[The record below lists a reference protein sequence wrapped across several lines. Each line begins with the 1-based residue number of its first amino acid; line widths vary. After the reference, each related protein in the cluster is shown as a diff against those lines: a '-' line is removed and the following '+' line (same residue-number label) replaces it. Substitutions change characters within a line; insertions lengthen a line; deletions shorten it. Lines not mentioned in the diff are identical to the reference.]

1 MRFSTILPLALAAAP
16 AVVSAAG
23 SLGFALGDKKSD
35 GSCKFQTDWA
45 ADFKAISA
53 VQTSKIVRTYSASEC
68 NTAKEI
74 LPAAKAAGFKV
85 ILGVWPD
92 YDESLAKDEAA
103 LVKYTPDFKD
113 QVYAITVGSETM
125 YRGNFTGPELL
136 QRINK
141 IKKAVP
147 GFKVGT
153 ADSWN
158 KFQDGTADALI
169 TGGVDILLTN
179 GFSYWQGQADN
190 NATASFF
197 DDIMQ
202 AFGHIQEVSGK
213 VEGGIE
219 LWVGE
224 TGWPTGGSKYQ
235 AAVPSLDG
243 AKNYWKKAI
252 CGITAW
258 GVNVFYFEAFDEP
271 WKPKSTGQDG
281 SVADETHWGAWNAD
295 RTPKDEAAD
304 DLDIVCARLK
314 TPANISVS
322 SSPSSSRAAPVAS
335 IDFIPA
341 TPESDDSVPGS
352 PAFSSSS
359 TAEGGS
365 SPILPPLP
373 QPTINGRSLNLSNTP
388 PSESRTESSRYFTSW
403 GSPYQEPADPVPA
416 RPHRGTLSSD
426 TSEESPLRRLD
437 FHSLHLRP
445 PPSFLRST
453 TEPVAAP
460 VSASVLVNRARR
472 PTRGLTEDWIRQH
485 TAAEDQEIERL
496 AWLSDSNKSDEK
508 GYSSLSSSEAED
520 QLEEYEFGQKTPT
533 LKSFLERRYSKH
545 GNRRHLRGPS
555 AETIRPRDVPK
566 YKAPTSMTSSASYE
580 TAEQSVAGLAAQ
592 DDVFA
597 ASHDTPPPT
606 IDKPLPTPPADTAD
620 KRSSTSSNWRAAAL
634 PMASDVAL
642 EDLAPKPTPSP
653 NPEPPRLKTKV
664 PWGKKNIS
672 ILLPLDEDR
681 GKEGKGPKPLT
692 EKDVV
697 SMLRDWEQ
705 LGYNVTGFNLD
716 ADSEPHEAVSQ
727 GQSRGMWPDA
737 TEIRLERDARNYRI
751 SIPDRRHWDAYVE
764 ELQEAKLRALG
775 VSLGDEDPVP
785 IASPA
790 PSLSRQASAQYGL
803 PFQPPLPT
811 SSAASSH
818 GTQPSKLFSPPLL
831 PATGQSSFVGSTAST
846 SSGHGH
852 VLGKFHNPRQSI
864 SFSAGEHP
872 FASPYGGSQQQSP
885 VPWSPQQMLYQG
897 MHRGGSPSVHNFGG
911 FTSPGSPLPQDGYF
925 PNETTP
931 VAAQPQRQ
939 FSGQMPFH
947 QVQQSISRQSPRLQ
961 ELQPEGEKSASNTPE
976 ASQPGHRLNLSD
988 SLQKEIEDAEY
999 HLEEQFERQLDH
1011 DDYSPHSERAPVS
1024 PPQEEQQEKRKPA
1037 FAGLSASKYADD
1049 DGPVLYHPQPHSRGH
1064 SLSQRPYDGESA
1076 SPALASESAKLD
1088 TSESSANPSAPG
1100 TPKLANSSIHQ
1111 KSQSIATNPWADS
1124 EPTSGAEKGSGGHV
1138 SKASMSK
1145 LNVAAPEFKF
1155 NASTSSE
1162 FKFNP
1167 ASATEFKFNPAA
1179 SSEFKFN
1186 PASTFTPSKP
1196 IFAAPQP
1203 EVSAFNTT
1211 FQPISPSPASPPVTF
1226 GGSKINVNA
1235 APFTPGQS
1243 EFSFSSSGPMFRADA
1258 PEFTPLAS
1266 YMSDSAGS
1274 SAETPANLRSSIFG
1288 NISMSLSDIVK
1299 QPKKSKAIPIIRPD
1313 TSSGGSGDEDGGVE
1327 GEDGRITQGDGR
1339 FKRSKA
1345 DAGDGDSVPLFAQPT
1360 MPLQETTREQ
1370 SPPKD
1375 ATPVTAK
1382 PIDKEN
1388 ASPSDQEQEPLRIV
1402 PVPERALQNQ
1412 SRSRFEDSPDYEGKA
1427 WAPYE
1432 WQQQQ
1437 DAVDFSRSNP
1447 HSIGSAPF
1455 KVLDQN
1461 VAAEEPDA
1469 PAPSTESND
1478 HKKHKK
1484 NSLSALAK
1492 PFQFGANWF
1501 GTESAEPDA
1510 PAPTNPFTYV
1520 APEPAKAAPA
1530 TTAPRKGLASSRYA
1544 DPTPSP
1550 PPQRSEVAAE
1560 VQASEI
1566 SAFEDPAPQSPAAYD
1581 GTSYIATP
1589 PREASFEEIDDIM
1602 RHINEAD
1609 STMGAVR
1616 HDTESLQRPV
1626 SSEQTLQMPHSESSP
1641 IRLHPQNLMRS
1652 DAPSPSPRR
1661 FQALP
1666 GGHGQRVFSR
1676 VEDDPFVSHSPIA
1689 RAFETSPVHHLNGD
1703 ESVEPSDWDSVLD
1716 RDDESKFNA
1725 RSQFF
1730 DSHVN
1735 DIVGGILAEKL
1746 GPMEQALQVIQ
1757 LSLATMRPTS
1767 SRRARRS
1774 MSAEFQESDADDEDD
1789 DEGHRRSLSPRKDRK
1804 LDKMR
1809 SMIAEAFAEHH
1820 SVKPAE
1826 NTQDASEILRALK
1839 ELQGQVGQPAVQG
1852 EDLRSVVESALESR
1866 MPVAPVIDDA
1876 AQAKIAELE
1885 AKVSEMTAKI
1895 TSADDKMELEV
1906 TNRRAAED
1914 RLAEVQRL
1922 LRISSEEEVRLRE
1935 SLEERD
1941 KKVKTLE
1948 DTRAKNAMRSNVL
1961 EASSQNSQKNHS
1973 DLTNRIAVL
1982 EKDLADARQ
1991 QGRQWE
1997 FETQKANEAAK
2008 ASKDDAEKVTAESMA
2023 LGRAVDGLKLQM
2035 QESLRVRENFRHK
2048 LGNLQDDMAKAAQ
2061 DVSQENA
2068 QRAKKEQA
2076 LIARQEVLDARLQA
2090 EARTRERLEKEIERL
2105 EAGEREGI
2113 RAVNDSKRLDI
2124 LVVNLENE
2132 LNAAEKNVL
2141 RHKREFEEARESGL
2155 SEVQRTRNYMQAEI
2169 ESANNQ
2175 VNIVRQDLEDQ
2186 LARVR
2191 ADLDHVKLDADTA
2204 RERHDMLLEEAT
2216 ESKAKELNELTRRH
2230 QDQIEDIQTQHER
2243 QLSNALEDAQR
2254 SEQHLLERLSLSS
2267 AKTEHLQDRVAHI
2280 EEKLEVTK
2288 SAALAAA
2295 QAARTVKDPSQ
2306 TSALTTN
2313 LPEKVSPQALRESI
2327 MVLQEQLQNREQTIE
2342 SLEQQLAGVDLD
2354 APTKITKRDDEI
2366 MWLRELLAVRVGDLQ
2381 DIINTIGEPDFDPET
2396 VREAAIRLQ
2405 ANLKM
2410 EEQERER
2417 ALAGGSAIN
2426 LPNIAS
2432 SIREAASPR
2441 VAQVVG
2447 PMAAAWGSWRKTRE
2461 GLQPGRASPAAT
2473 VASGAQSFLSGLMT
2487 PPAAAPRQTAPPQQA
2502 QPSAFQNTGRR
2513 LAAAQMARERASPR
2527 KEIAKGKARAASAD
2541 GPPATPPMMHRS
2553 NYDSD
2558 ARAEDYSDAGFY
2570 DDDESTVDETMF
2582 GANLGR

>member
-1 MRFSTILPLALAAAP
+1 M
-16 AVVSAAG
+16 
-23 SLGFALGDKKSD
+23 
-35 GSCKFQTDWA
+35 
-45 ADFKAISA
+45 
-53 VQTSKIVRTYSASEC
+53 
-68 NTAKEI
+68 
-74 LPAAKAAGFKV
+74 
-85 ILGVWPD
+85 
-92 YDESLAKDEAA
+92 
-103 LVKYTPDFKD
+103 
-113 QVYAITVGSETM
+113 
-125 YRGNFTGPELL
+125 
-136 QRINK
+136 
-141 IKKAVP
+141 
-147 GFKVGT
+147 
-153 ADSWN
+153 
-158 KFQDGTADALI
+158 
-169 TGGVDILLTN
+169 
-179 GFSYWQGQADN
+179 
-190 NATASFF
+190 
-197 DDIMQ
+197 
-202 AFGHIQEVSGK
+202 
-213 VEGGIE
+213 
-219 LWVGE
+219 
-224 TGWPTGGSKYQ
+224 
-235 AAVPSLDG
+235 
-243 AKNYWKKAI
+243 
-252 CGITAW
+252 
-258 GVNVFYFEAFDEP
+258 
-271 WKPKSTGQDG
+271 
-281 SVADETHWGAWNAD
+281 
-295 RTPKDEAAD
+295 
-304 DLDIVCARLK
+304 
-314 TPANISVS
+314 
-322 SSPSSSRAAPVAS
+322 
-335 IDFIPA
+335 
-341 TPESDDSVPGS
+341 PGS

-403 GSPYQEPADPVPA
+403 GSPYQEPADPLPA

-453 TEPVAAP
+453 TEPAAAP
-460 VSASVLVNRARR
+460 ISASVLVNRARR

-485 TAAEDQEIERL
+485 TAAEDAEIERL

-533 LKSFLERRYSKH
+533 LKSFLERRYSKK
-545 GNRRHLRGPS
+545 GDRRHLRGPS
-555 AETIRPRDVPK
+555 AETIRPRDVPR

-580 TAEQSVAGLAAQ
+580 TAEQSIAGLAAQ

-606 IDKPLPTPPADTAD
+606 LDKPLPTPPLDTTD

-642 EDLAPKPTPSP
+642 EDLAPIAPKPTPSP

-692 EKDVV
+692 ERDVV

-716 ADSEPHEAVSQ
+716 ADNEPGEAVSQ

-737 TEIRLERDARNYRI
+737 TEIRLERDARDFRI

-764 ELQEAKLRALG
+764 ELKEAKLRALG
-775 VSLGDEDPVP
+775 VSLGDEDPIP
-785 IASPA
+785 SASPA
-790 PSLSRQASAQYGL
+790 PTLSRQASAQYGL

-831 PATGQSSFVGSTAST
+831 PGAGPATGQSSFVGSTAST

-852 VLGKFHNPRQSI
+852 MLGKFHNPRQSI
-864 SFSAGEHP
+864 SFSGGEHP
-872 FASPYGGSQQQSP
+872 FGSPYGGSQQQSP

-925 PNETTP
+925 PNEATP
-931 VAAQPQRQ
+931 IAAQPQRQ
-939 FSGQMPFH
+939 FSFH

-961 ELQPEGEKSASNTPE
+961 EFQADSEKSASKTPE
-976 ASQPGHRLNLSD
+976 ANQPGHRLNLSD

-999 HLEEQFERQLDH
+999 HLEEQIERQLEH
-1011 DDYSPHSERAPVS
+1011 DDYSPHSERAPIS
-1024 PPQEEQQEKRKPA
+1024 PPQEEQQEKPKPT
-1037 FAGLSASKYADD
+1037 FAGLSASKYADEE
-1049 DGPVLYHPQPHSRGH
+1049 GPVLYHPQPHSRGH

-1088 TSESSANPSAPG
+1088 TSESSANASALG

-1111 KSQSIATNPWADS
+1111 RSQSIATNPWAES
-1124 EPTSGAEKGSGGHV
+1124 EPTSGAEKGSRGHV

-1226 GGSKINVNA
+1226 GSSKINVNA

-1243 EFSFSSSGPMFRADA
+1243 EFSFSSSGPMFRPDA

-1288 NISMSLSDIVK
+1288 NLSMSLSDIIK

-1313 TSSGGSGDEDGGVE
+1313 SSSGKSGNEDGGVE

-1388 ASPSDQEQEPLRIV
+1388 ASPLDQDQEPLRIV

-1412 SRSRFEDSPDYEGKA
+1412 TRSRFEDSPDYEGKA

-1432 WQQQQ
+1432 WQQQE

-1447 HSIGSAPF
+1447 HSIGNAPF
-1455 KVLDQN
+1455 KVFDQN
-1461 VAAEEPDA
+1461 VPSEEAAA
-1469 PAPSTESND
+1469 PVSSTESND

-1501 GTESAEPDA
+1501 GTEPTEPEA
-1510 PAPTNPFTYV
+1510 AAPTNPFTYV
-1520 APEPAKAAPA
+1520 APEPVKATPP
-1530 TTAPRKGLASSRYA
+1530 PRKGLASSRYA

-1560 VQASEI
+1560 AEVTDQEI
-1566 SAFEDPAPQSPAAYD
+1566 STLEDAAPQSPAAYD
-1581 GTSYIATP
+1581 GASYIATP

-1616 HDTESLQRPV
+1616 HVPESSQRPT

-1641 IRLHPQNLMRS
+1641 IRLHPQNMMRS

-1666 GGHGQRVFSR
+1666 GGLGQRVFSR

-1735 DIVGGILAEKL
+1735 DIVGGVLAEKL

-1757 LSLATMRPTS
+1757 LSLATLRPPS

-1820 SVKPAE
+1820 SAQRATSQPAE
-1826 NTQDASEILRALK
+1826 NAQGSSEVLQALK
-1839 ELQGQVGQPAVQG
+1839 ELQDQFGQSKQPAFQG
-1852 EDLRSVVESALESR
+1852 DDLRSIVESAIESR
-1866 MPVAPVIDDA
+1866 MPAAPVVDDA

-1895 TSADDKMELEV
+1895 TSADEKMELEV

-1914 RLAEVQRL
+1914 RLSEVQRL
-1922 LRISSEEEVRLRE
+1922 LRISSEEEGRLRE

-1941 KKVKTLE
+1941 KKVKALE
-1948 DTRAKNAMRSNVL
+1948 DTRAKNAMRSNLL

-1973 DLTNRIAVL
+1973 ELTNRIAVL

-1997 FETQKANEAAK
+1997 FETQKANEIAK
-2008 ASKDDAEKVTAESMA
+2008 AGKDDAEKATAESDA
-2023 LGRAVDGLKLQM
+2023 LRRAVESLKLQM
-2035 QESLRVRENFRHK
+2035 QESLRVRENFRIK

-2061 DVSQENA
+2061 EVSQENA

-2113 RAVNDSKRLDI
+2113 RAVNDSKKLDI

-2132 LNAAEKNVL
+2132 LNEAEKNVL

-2216 ESKAKELNELTRRH
+2216 ESKAKELNELARRH

-2243 QLSNALEDAQR
+2243 QLSNTLEDAQR

-2295 QAARTVKDPSQ
+2295 QAARTVKDASQ
-2306 TSALTTN
+2306 TPALAMK

-2342 SLEQQLAGVDLD
+2342 SLEHQLAGVDLD
-2354 APTKITKRDDEI
+2354 APTKIAKRDDEI

-2381 DIINTIGEPDFDPET
+2381 DIINTIGEPGFNPET
-2396 VREAAIRLQ
+2396 VRAAAIRLQ
-2405 ANLKM
+2405 ANLQM

-2417 ALAGGSAIN
+2417 AMSGGSAIN
-2426 LPNIAS
+2426 LPNIAA

-2461 GLQPGRASPAAT
+2461 GLQPARGSPAAT

-2487 PPAAAPRQTAPPQQA
+2487 PPAATTARQTPPLQQA
-2502 QPSAFQNTGRR
+2502 QPSAQPSAFENTGRR
-2513 LAAAQMARERASPR
+2513 LAAAQTARERASPR
-2527 KEIAKGKARAASAD
+2527 KELAKGKARAGSAD
-2541 GPPATPPMMHRS
+2541 EPPATPPMMHRS

>member
-1 MRFSTILPLALAAAP
+1 MRFSTIIPLALAAAP

-23 SLGFALGDKKSD
+23 SLGFALGDKKTD
-35 GSCKFQTDWA
+35 GSCKFQADWA
-45 ADFKAISA
+45 ADLKAIST
-53 VQTSKIVRTYSASEC
+53 VQSSKIVRTYSASEC

-92 YDESLAKDEAA
+92 YDDSLAKDEAA
-103 LVKYTPDFKD
+103 LIKYTPDYKD

-158 KFQDGTADALI
+158 KYQDGTADALI
-169 TGGVDILLTN
+169 TGGVDILLAN
-179 GFSYWQGQADN
+179 GFSYWQGQTDS

-202 AFGHIQEVSGK
+202 AFGHIQQVSGK
-213 VEGGIE
+213 VDGGIE

-224 TGWPTGGSKYQ
+224 TGWPTDGSKYQ
-235 AAVPSLDG
+235 AAVPSLEG

-271 WKPKSTGQDG
+271 WKPKSIGQDG

-295 RTPKDEAAD
+295 RTPKEDEAAD
-304 DLDIVCARLK
+304 DFDIVCARLT
-314 TPANISVS
+314 TPGVLLRSADVVV
-322 SSPSSSRAAPVAS
+322 APWL
-335 IDFIPA
+335 
-341 TPESDDSVPGS
+341 T
-352 PAFSSSS
+352 
-359 TAEGGS
+359 
-365 SPILPPLP
+365 PPLP
-373 QPTINGRSLNLSNTP
+373 SSKYFALVFTVFVARGSRCFDRLYTRDARVRRLRAWFARILFELDGGSEVPLLFFRPCHSRPSTVAASTSPTLRL
-388 PSESRTESSRYFTSW
+388 PS
-403 GSPYQEPADPVPA
+403 PEPADPVPS

-426 TSEESPLRRLD
+426 TSEDSPLRRLD

-445 PPSFLRST
+445 PPSFLRSA

-485 TAAEDQEIERL
+485 TAAEDTEIERL

-545 GNRRHLRGPS
+545 DSRRHLRGPS
-555 AETIRPRDVPK
+555 AETIRPRDVPR
-566 YKAPTSMTSSASYE
+566 YKASTSMTSSASYE
-580 TAEQSVAGLAAQ
+580 TAAQSVAGIVAQ
-592 DDVFA
+592 DD
-597 ASHDTPPPT
+597 
-606 IDKPLPTPPADTAD
+606 PLPTPPADTA
-620 KRSSTSSNWRAAAL
+620 SSWRAAAL

-642 EDLAPKPTPSP
+642 DDLAPKPIPSP
-653 NPEPPRLKTKV
+653 NPETPRLKTKV

-681 GKEGKGPKPLT
+681 GQEGKGPKPLT
-692 EKDVV
+692 EKDVI

-705 LGYNVTGFNLD
+705 LGYNVTVSYLD
-716 ADSEPHEAVSQ
+716 ADGEPHEAVSQ

-737 TEIRLERDARNYRI
+737 TEIRLERDARDYRI

-764 ELQEAKLRALG
+764 ELKEAKLRALG
-775 VSLGDEDPVP
+775 VSLGDEDPIP
-785 IASPA
+785 TPSPA
-790 PSLSRQASAQYGL
+790 PTLSRQASAQYGL

-831 PATGQSSFVGSTAST
+831 PGAGPATGQSSFVGSTAST

-852 VLGKFHNPRQSI
+852 MLGKFHNPRQSI
-864 SFSAGEHP
+864 SFSGGEHP
-872 FASPYGGSQQQSP
+872 FGSPYGGSQQQSP

-911 FTSPGSPLPQDGYF
+911 FASPGSPLPQDGYF

-931 VAAQPQRQ
+931 IAVQPQRQ
-939 FSGQMPFH
+939 FSNQMSFH

-961 ELQPEGEKSASNTPE
+961 EFQADSEKSASKTPE
-976 ASQPGHRLNLSD
+976 ANQPAHRLNLSD

-1024 PPQEEQQEKRKPA
+1024 PPQEEPQQPEKPKPA
-1037 FAGLSASKYADD
+1037 FAGLSASKYADEE
-1049 DGPVLYHPQPHSRGH
+1049 GPVLYHPQPHSRGH

-1076 SPALASESAKLD
+1076 SPTLASEPAKLE
-1088 TSESSANPSAPG
+1088 TSESSANPSALG
-1100 TPKLANSSIHQ
+1100 TPKFVNSSIHQ
-1111 KSQSIATNPWADS
+1111 SSQSIATNPWADS
-1124 EPTSGAEKGSGGHV
+1124 ESTSRAEKASRGHV
-1138 SKASMSK
+1138 SKASTSK

-1167 ASATEFKFNPAA
+1167 ASASEFKFNPAA

-1211 FQPISPSPASPPVTF
+1211 FQPISPSPVSPPVTF

-1243 EFSFSSSGPMFRADA
+1243 EFSFSSSGPMFRPDA

-1288 NISMSLSDIVK
+1288 NISMSLSDIIK

-1313 TSSGGSGDEDGGVE
+1313 TSSGKSGDEDGGVE

-1339 FKRSKA
+1339 FKRSRA
-1345 DAGDGDSVPLFAQPT
+1345 DVGDGDSVPLFAQPT

-1388 ASPSDQEQEPLRIV
+1388 ASPMDLDQEPLRIV

-1412 SRSRFEDSPDYEGKA
+1412 TRSRFEDSPDYEGKA

-1432 WQQQQ
+1432 WQQQE

-1455 KVLDQN
+1455 TVLDQN
-1461 VAAEEPDA
+1461 VPAEEPAA
-1469 PAPSTESND
+1469 PAPPAENND

-1492 PFQFGANWF
+1492 PFQFGSNWF
-1501 GTESAEPDA
+1501 GTEPTEPEA
-1510 PAPTNPFTYV
+1510 SAPTNPFAYV
-1520 APEPAKAAPA
+1520 APEPAKVTP
-1530 TTAPRKGLASSRYA
+1530 APRKGLASSRYA

-1550 PPQRSEVAAE
+1550 PPHRSEVDAE
-1560 VQASEI
+1560 VEASDPEI
-1566 SAFEDPAPQSPAAYD
+1566 SALEEPAPQSPAAH
-1581 GTSYIATP
+1581 GGASYIATP

-1609 STMGAVR
+1609 SSMGAVR
-1616 HDTESLQRPV
+1616 HVTEPV
-1626 SSEQTLQMPHSESSP
+1626 GSEQTLQMPHSESSP

-1666 GGHGQRVFSR
+1666 GGRGQRVFSR

-1689 RAFETSPVHHLNGD
+1689 RAFETSPIHHLNGD
-1703 ESVEPSDWDSVLD
+1703 ESMEPSDWDSVLD

-1757 LSLATMRPTS
+1757 LSLATLRPPS

-1820 SVKPAE
+1820 SVQRATSQPE
-1826 NTQDASEILRALK
+1826 DVQGHSEVLQALK
-1839 ELQGQVGQPAVQG
+1839 ELQGQFSQPKHTDV
-1852 EDLRSVVESALESR
+1852 DFRSIVESAIESR
-1866 MPVAPVIDDA
+1866 MPVAPVVDDA
-1876 AQAKIAELE
+1876 ARAKIAELE

-1895 TSADDKMELEV
+1895 TSADEKMELEV
-1906 TNRRAAED
+1906 TNRRTAED
-1914 RLAEVQRL
+1914 RLSEVQRL

-1948 DTRAKNAMRSNVL
+1948 DTRAKNAMRSNLL

-1982 EKDLADARQ
+1982 EKDIADARQ

-1997 FETQKANEAAK
+1997 FETQKATEMAN
-2008 ASKDDAEKVTAESMA
+2008 ASKGDAEKATAESTA
-2023 LGRAVDGLKLQM
+2023 LRRAVESLKLQM
-2035 QESLRVRENFRHK
+2035 QESLRVRENFRSK
-2048 LGNLQDDMAKAAQ
+2048 LGNLQDDMARAAQ
-2061 DVSQENA
+2061 EVSQENA

-2113 RAVNDSKRLDI
+2113 RAVNDSKKLDI

-2216 ESKAKELNELTRRH
+2216 ESKAKELNELIRRH

-2243 QLSNALEDAQR
+2243 QLNNTLEDAQR

-2267 AKTEHLQDRVAHI
+2267 AKTEHLQDRVAHV

-2295 QAARTVKDPSQ
+2295 QAARTVKDAAQ
-2306 TSALTTN
+2306 TPALSMK

-2342 SLEQQLAGVDLD
+2342 SLEHQLAGVDLD
-2354 APTKITKRDDEI
+2354 APTKIAKRDDEI

-2381 DIINTIGEPDFDPET
+2381 DIINTIGEPGFNPET
-2396 VREAAIRLQ
+2396 VRAAAIRLQ
-2405 ANLKM
+2405 ANLQM
-2410 EEQERER
+2410 EEHEREP
-2417 ALAGGSAIN
+2417 A
-2426 LPNIAS
+2426 

-2461 GLQPGRASPAAT
+2461 GLQPARASPAGT

-2487 PPAAAPRQTAPPQQA
+2487 PPATTVRQTPPPPQA
-2502 QPSAFQNTGRR
+2502 QPSAFQNTGLR

-2527 KEIAKGKARAASAD
+2527 KELAKGKARAGSAD
-2541 GPPATPPMMHRS
+2541 EPPATPPMMHRS
-2553 NYDSD
+2553 NYDAD

>member
-1 MRFSTILPLALAAAP
+1 MKQFPLRP
-16 AVVSAAG
+16 
-23 SLGFALGDKKSD
+23 
-35 GSCKFQTDWA
+35 T
-45 ADFKAISA
+45 
-53 VQTSKIVRTYSASEC
+53 EH
-68 NTAKEI
+68 
-74 LPAAKAAGFKV
+74 
-85 ILGVWPD
+85 
-92 YDESLAKDEAA
+92 
-103 LVKYTPDFKD
+103 
-113 QVYAITVGSETM
+113 
-125 YRGNFTGPELL
+125 
-136 QRINK
+136 
-141 IKKAVP
+141 
-147 GFKVGT
+147 
-153 ADSWN
+153 
-158 KFQDGTADALI
+158 LI
-169 TGGVDILLTN
+169 T
-179 GFSYWQGQADN
+179 FAR
-190 NATASFF
+190 
-197 DDIMQ
+197 
-202 AFGHIQEVSGK
+202 E
-213 VEGGIE
+213 
-219 LWVGE
+219 
-224 TGWPTGGSKYQ
+224 
-235 AAVPSLDG
+235 
-243 AKNYWKKAI
+243 
-252 CGITAW
+252 
-258 GVNVFYFEAFDEP
+258 
-271 WKPKSTGQDG
+271 
-281 SVADETHWGAWNAD
+281 
-295 RTPKDEAAD
+295 DEAAD
-304 DLDIVCARLK
+304 DFDIVCARLT
-314 TPANISVS
+314 TPANISLS

-341 TPESDDSVPGS
+341 TPESDDFVPGS

-403 GSPYQEPADPVPA
+403 GSPYQEPADPVPS

-426 TSEESPLRRLD
+426 TSEDSPLRRLD

-445 PPSFLRST
+445 PPSFLRSA

-485 TAAEDQEIERL
+485 TATEDTEIERL

-545 GNRRHLRGPS
+545 DSRRHLRGPS
-555 AETIRPRDVPK
+555 AETIRPRDVPR

-580 TAEQSVAGLAAQ
+580 TAAQSVAGIVAQ

-606 IDKPLPTPPADTAD
+606 IDKPLPTPPADTA
-620 KRSSTSSNWRAAAL
+620 SSWRAAAL

-642 EDLAPKPTPSP
+642 EDLTPKPIPSP

-681 GKEGKGPKPLT
+681 GQEGKGPKPLT
-692 EKDVV
+692 EKDVI

-716 ADSEPHEAVSQ
+716 ADGEPHEAVSQ

-737 TEIRLERDARNYRI
+737 TEIRLERDARDYRI

-764 ELQEAKLRALG
+764 ELKEAKLRALG
-775 VSLGDEDPVP
+775 VSLGDENP
-785 IASPA
+785 IPAPSPA
-790 PSLSRQASAQYGL
+790 PTLSRQASAQYGL

-831 PATGQSSFVGSTAST
+831 PGAGPATGQSSFVGSTAST

-852 VLGKFHNPRQSI
+852 MLGKFHNPRQSI
-864 SFSAGEHP
+864 SFSGGEHP
-872 FASPYGGSQQQSP
+872 FGSPYGGSQQQSP

-911 FTSPGSPLPQDGYF
+911 FASPGSPLPQDGYF

-931 VAAQPQRQ
+931 IAVQPQRQ
-939 FSGQMPFH
+939 FSNQMSFH
-947 QVQQSISRQSPRLQ
+947 QVQQSISRQSPRLHEFQ
-961 ELQPEGEKSASNTPE
+961 ADSEKSASKTPE
-976 ASQPGHRLNLSD
+976 ANQPAHRLNLSD

-1024 PPQEEQQEKRKPA
+1024 PPQAEQQQQEKPKPA
-1037 FAGLSASKYADD
+1037 FAGLSASKYADEE
-1049 DGPVLYHPQPHSRGH
+1049 GPVLYHPQPHSRGH

-1076 SPALASESAKLD
+1076 SPTLASEPAKLE
-1088 TSESSANPSAPG
+1088 TSESSANPSALG
-1100 TPKLANSSIHQ
+1100 TPKFVNSSIHQ
-1111 KSQSIATNPWADS
+1111 RSQSIATNLWADS
-1124 EPTSGAEKGSGGHV
+1124 EPTSGAEKASRGHV
-1138 SKASMSK
+1138 SKASTSK

-1167 ASATEFKFNPAA
+1167 ASASEFKFNPAA

-1211 FQPISPSPASPPVTF
+1211 FQPISPSPVSPPVTF

-1243 EFSFSSSGPMFRADA
+1243 EFSFSSSGPMFRPDA

-1288 NISMSLSDIVK
+1288 NISMSLSDIIK

-1313 TSSGGSGDEDGGVE
+1313 TSSGKSGDEDGGVE

-1339 FKRSKA
+1339 FKRSRA
-1345 DAGDGDSVPLFAQPT
+1345 DVGDGDSVPLFAQPT

-1388 ASPSDQEQEPLRIV
+1388 ASPMDLDQEPLRIV

-1412 SRSRFEDSPDYEGKA
+1412 TRSRFEDSPDYEGKA

-1432 WQQQQ
+1432 WQQQE

-1455 KVLDQN
+1455 TVLDQN
-1461 VAAEEPDA
+1461 VPAEEPAA
-1469 PAPSTESND
+1469 PAPPAENND

-1492 PFQFGANWF
+1492 PFQFGSNWF
-1501 GTESAEPDA
+1501 GTEPTEPEA
-1510 PAPTNPFTYV
+1510 SAPTNPFAYV
-1520 APEPAKAAPA
+1520 APEPAKVTP
-1530 TTAPRKGLASSRYA
+1530 APRKGLASSRYA

-1550 PPQRSEVAAE
+1550 PPHRSEVDAE
-1560 VQASEI
+1560 VEASDPEI
-1566 SAFEDPAPQSPAAYD
+1566 SALEEPAPQSPAAYD
-1581 GTSYIATP
+1581 GASYIATP

-1609 STMGAVR
+1609 SSMGAVR
-1616 HDTESLQRPV
+1616 HVTEPV
-1626 SSEQTLQMPHSESSP
+1626 GSEQTLQMPHSESSP

-1666 GGHGQRVFSR
+1666 GGRGQRVFSR

-1689 RAFETSPVHHLNGD
+1689 RAFETSPIHHLNGD

-1757 LSLATMRPTS
+1757 LSLATLRPPS

-1820 SVKPAE
+1820 SVQRATSQPE
-1826 NTQDASEILRALK
+1826 DVQGHSEVLQALK
-1839 ELQGQVGQPAVQG
+1839 ELQGQFSQPKHTDV
-1852 EDLRSVVESALESR
+1852 DFRNIVESAIESR
-1866 MPVAPVIDDA
+1866 MPVAPVVDDA

-1895 TSADDKMELEV
+1895 TSADEKMELEV
-1906 TNRRAAED
+1906 TNRRTAED
-1914 RLAEVQRL
+1914 RLSEVQRL

-1948 DTRAKNAMRSNVL
+1948 DTRAKNAMRSNLL

-1982 EKDLADARQ
+1982 EKDIADARQ

-1997 FETQKANEAAK
+1997 FETQKATEMAN
-2008 ASKDDAEKVTAESMA
+2008 ASKDDAEKATAESTA
-2023 LGRAVDGLKLQM
+2023 LRRAVESLKLQM
-2035 QESLRVRENFRHK
+2035 QESLRVRENFRNK
-2048 LGNLQDDMAKAAQ
+2048 LGNLQDDMARAAQ
-2061 DVSQENA
+2061 EVSQENA

-2113 RAVNDSKRLDI
+2113 RAVNDSKKLDI

-2169 ESANNQ
+2169 EAANNQ

-2216 ESKAKELNELTRRH
+2216 ESKAKELNELIRRH
-2230 QDQIEDIQTQHER
+2230 QDQIEDMQTQHER
-2243 QLSNALEDAQR
+2243 QLSNTLEDAQR

-2267 AKTEHLQDRVAHI
+2267 AKTEHLQDRVAHV
-2280 EEKLEVTK
+2280 EEKLEVAK
-2288 SAALAAA
+2288 SAALAAV
-2295 QAARTVKDPSQ
+2295 QAARTVKDAAQ
-2306 TSALTTN
+2306 TPALSMK

-2342 SLEQQLAGVDLD
+2342 SLEHQLAGVDLD
-2354 APTKITKRDDEI
+2354 APTKIAKRDDEI

-2381 DIINTIGEPDFDPET
+2381 DIINTIGEPGFNPET
-2396 VREAAIRLQ
+2396 VRAAAIRLQ
-2405 ANLKM
+2405 ANLQM

-2417 ALAGGSAIN
+2417 AISGGSAIN
-2426 LPNIAS
+2426 LPNIAA

-2461 GLQPGRASPAAT
+2461 GLQPARASPAGT

-2487 PPAAAPRQTAPPQQA
+2487 PPATTVRQTPPPPQA

-2527 KEIAKGKARAASAD
+2527 KELAKGKARAGSAD
-2541 GPPATPPMMHRS
+2541 EPPATPPMMHRS
-2553 NYDSD
+2553 NYDAD

>member
-1 MRFSTILPLALAAAP
+1 
-16 AVVSAAG
+16 
-23 SLGFALGDKKSD
+23 
-35 GSCKFQTDWA
+35 
-45 ADFKAISA
+45 
-53 VQTSKIVRTYSASEC
+53 
-68 NTAKEI
+68 
-74 LPAAKAAGFKV
+74 
-85 ILGVWPD
+85 
-92 YDESLAKDEAA
+92 
-103 LVKYTPDFKD
+103 
-113 QVYAITVGSETM
+113 
-125 YRGNFTGPELL
+125 
-136 QRINK
+136 
-141 IKKAVP
+141 
-147 GFKVGT
+147 
-153 ADSWN
+153 
-158 KFQDGTADALI
+158 
-169 TGGVDILLTN
+169 
-179 GFSYWQGQADN
+179 
-190 NATASFF
+190 
-197 DDIMQ
+197 
-202 AFGHIQEVSGK
+202 
-213 VEGGIE
+213 
-219 LWVGE
+219 
-224 TGWPTGGSKYQ
+224 
-235 AAVPSLDG
+235 
-243 AKNYWKKAI
+243 
-252 CGITAW
+252 
-258 GVNVFYFEAFDEP
+258 
-271 WKPKSTGQDG
+271 
-281 SVADETHWGAWNAD
+281 
-295 RTPKDEAAD
+295 
-304 DLDIVCARLK
+304 
-314 TPANISVS
+314 
-322 SSPSSSRAAPVAS
+322 
-335 IDFIPA
+335 
-341 TPESDDSVPGS
+341 
-352 PAFSSSS
+352 
-359 TAEGGS
+359 
-365 SPILPPLP
+365 
-373 QPTINGRSLNLSNTP
+373 
-388 PSESRTESSRYFTSW
+388 
-403 GSPYQEPADPVPA
+403 
-416 RPHRGTLSSD
+416 
-426 TSEESPLRRLD
+426 
-437 FHSLHLRP
+437 
-445 PPSFLRST
+445 
-453 TEPVAAP
+453 
-460 VSASVLVNRARR
+460 
-472 PTRGLTEDWIRQH
+472 
-485 TAAEDQEIERL
+485 
-496 AWLSDSNKSDEK
+496 
-508 GYSSLSSSEAED
+508 
-520 QLEEYEFGQKTPT
+520 
-533 LKSFLERRYSKH
+533 
-545 GNRRHLRGPS
+545 
-555 AETIRPRDVPK
+555 
-566 YKAPTSMTSSASYE
+566 MTSSASYE
-580 TAEQSVAGLAAQ
+580 TAAQSVAGIVAQ

-606 IDKPLPTPPADTAD
+606 IDKPLPTPPADTA
-620 KRSSTSSNWRAAAL
+620 SSWRAAAL

-642 EDLAPKPTPSP
+642 EDLTPKPIPSP

-681 GKEGKGPKPLT
+681 GQEGKGPKPLT
-692 EKDVV
+692 EKDVI

-716 ADSEPHEAVSQ
+716 ADGEPHEAVSQ

-737 TEIRLERDARNYRI
+737 TEIRLERDARDYRI

-764 ELQEAKLRALG
+764 ELKEAKLRALG
-775 VSLGDEDPVP
+775 VSLGDEDPIP
-785 IASPA
+785 APSPA
-790 PSLSRQASAQYGL
+790 PTLSRQASAQYGL

-831 PATGQSSFVGSTAST
+831 PGAGPATGQSSFVGSTAST

-852 VLGKFHNPRQSI
+852 MLGKFHNPRQSI
-864 SFSAGEHP
+864 SFSGGEHP
-872 FASPYGGSQQQSP
+872 FGSPYGGSQQQSP

-911 FTSPGSPLPQDGYF
+911 FASPGSPLPQDGYF

-931 VAAQPQRQ
+931 IAVQPQRQ
-939 FSGQMPFH
+939 FSNQMSFH
-947 QVQQSISRQSPRLQ
+947 QVQQSISRQSPRLHEFQ
-961 ELQPEGEKSASNTPE
+961 ADSEKSASKTPE
-976 ASQPGHRLNLSD
+976 ANQPAHRLNLSD

-1024 PPQEEQQEKRKPA
+1024 PPQAEQQQQEKPKPA
-1037 FAGLSASKYADD
+1037 FAGLSASKYADEE
-1049 DGPVLYHPQPHSRGH
+1049 GPVLYHPQPHSRGH

-1076 SPALASESAKLD
+1076 SPTLASEPAKLE
-1088 TSESSANPSAPG
+1088 TSESSANPSALG
-1100 TPKLANSSIHQ
+1100 TPKFVNSSIHQ
-1111 KSQSIATNPWADS
+1111 RSQSIATNLWADS
-1124 EPTSGAEKGSGGHV
+1124 EPTSGAEKASRGHV
-1138 SKASMSK
+1138 SKASTSK

-1167 ASATEFKFNPAA
+1167 ASASEFKFNPAA

-1211 FQPISPSPASPPVTF
+1211 FQPISPSPVSPPVTF

-1243 EFSFSSSGPMFRADA
+1243 EFSFSSSGPMFRPDA

-1288 NISMSLSDIVK
+1288 NISMSLSDIIK

-1313 TSSGGSGDEDGGVE
+1313 TSSGKSGDEDGGVE

-1339 FKRSKA
+1339 FKRSRA
-1345 DAGDGDSVPLFAQPT
+1345 DVGDGDSVPLFAQPT

-1388 ASPSDQEQEPLRIV
+1388 ASPMDLDQEPLRIV

-1412 SRSRFEDSPDYEGKA
+1412 TRSRFEDSPDYEGKA

-1432 WQQQQ
+1432 WQQQE

-1455 KVLDQN
+1455 TVLDQN
-1461 VAAEEPDA
+1461 VPAEEPAA
-1469 PAPSTESND
+1469 PAPPAENND

-1492 PFQFGANWF
+1492 PFQFGSNWF
-1501 GTESAEPDA
+1501 GTEPTEPEA
-1510 PAPTNPFTYV
+1510 SAPTNPFAYV
-1520 APEPAKAAPA
+1520 APEPAKVTP
-1530 TTAPRKGLASSRYA
+1530 APRKGLASSRYA

-1550 PPQRSEVAAE
+1550 PPHRSEVDAE
-1560 VQASEI
+1560 VEASDPEI
-1566 SAFEDPAPQSPAAYD
+1566 SALEEPAPQSPAAYD
-1581 GTSYIATP
+1581 GASYIATP

-1609 STMGAVR
+1609 SSMGAVR
-1616 HDTESLQRPV
+1616 HVTEPV
-1626 SSEQTLQMPHSESSP
+1626 GSEQTLQMPHSESSP

-1666 GGHGQRVFSR
+1666 GGRGQRVFSR

-1689 RAFETSPVHHLNGD
+1689 RAFETSPIHHLNGD

-1757 LSLATMRPTS
+1757 LSLATLRPPS

-1820 SVKPAE
+1820 SVQRATSQPE
-1826 NTQDASEILRALK
+1826 DVQGHSEVLQALK
-1839 ELQGQVGQPAVQG
+1839 ELQGQFSQPKHTDV
-1852 EDLRSVVESALESR
+1852 DFRNIVESAIESR
-1866 MPVAPVIDDA
+1866 MPVAPVVDDA

-1895 TSADDKMELEV
+1895 TSADEKMELEV
-1906 TNRRAAED
+1906 TNRRTAED
-1914 RLAEVQRL
+1914 RLSEVQRL

-1948 DTRAKNAMRSNVL
+1948 DTRAKNAMRSNLL

-1982 EKDLADARQ
+1982 EKDIADARQ

-1997 FETQKANEAAK
+1997 FETQKATEMAN
-2008 ASKDDAEKVTAESMA
+2008 ASKDDAEKATAESTA
-2023 LGRAVDGLKLQM
+2023 LRRAVESLKLQM
-2035 QESLRVRENFRHK
+2035 QESLRVRENFRNK
-2048 LGNLQDDMAKAAQ
+2048 LGNLQDDMARAAQ
-2061 DVSQENA
+2061 EVSQENA

-2113 RAVNDSKRLDI
+2113 RAVNDSKKLDI

-2169 ESANNQ
+2169 EAANNQ

-2216 ESKAKELNELTRRH
+2216 ESKAKELNELIRRH
-2230 QDQIEDIQTQHER
+2230 QDQIEDMQTQHER
-2243 QLSNALEDAQR
+2243 QLSNTLEDAQR

-2267 AKTEHLQDRVAHI
+2267 AKTEHLQDRVAHV
-2280 EEKLEVTK
+2280 EEKLEVAK
-2288 SAALAAA
+2288 SAALAAV
-2295 QAARTVKDPSQ
+2295 QAARTVKDAAQ
-2306 TSALTTN
+2306 TPALSMK

-2342 SLEQQLAGVDLD
+2342 SLEHQLAGVDLD
-2354 APTKITKRDDEI
+2354 APTKIAKRDDEI

-2381 DIINTIGEPDFDPET
+2381 DIINTIGEPGFNPET
-2396 VREAAIRLQ
+2396 VRAAAIRLQ
-2405 ANLKM
+2405 ANLQM

-2417 ALAGGSAIN
+2417 AISGGSAIN
-2426 LPNIAS
+2426 LPNIAA

-2461 GLQPGRASPAAT
+2461 GLQPARASPAGT

-2487 PPAAAPRQTAPPQQA
+2487 PPATTVRQTPPPPQA

-2527 KEIAKGKARAASAD
+2527 KELAKGKARAGSAD
-2541 GPPATPPMMHRS
+2541 EPPATPPMMHRS
-2553 NYDSD
+2553 NYDAD